1 MSHARPEVPSNA
13 SGLSSRRA
21 SQSTVET
28 SNKRKRDSTT
38 GVQSV
43 PRPFLI
49 RPYPKSIYDKPTI
62 FTPLHLIPRS
72 QLPLTYLDTSVTT
85 NPSNRLFSSHI
96 DVLEQDHVE
105 AHQEPEAPKILI
117 TRNEAD
123 KALYAVERIQ
133 ESVYGLCKLAAWL
146 KEKDVSDAWD
156 SNKNIISST
165 RREVGNTQSGKEWWH
180 AAAIERHVEPV
191 SEERAPKRLRM
202 SMLRPNPLSLEA
214 TQPGPTVNSPIIPEA
229 AQDVT
234 MDAPDI
240 AAEELLSAQQIFEN
254 LVAQY
259 LDALYLSKTSLAYF
273 AKGPMSRA
281 RAAVTSAEDSSFTIH
296 KFTSFLRSSILSH
309 SAMDRKYR
317 EKLSEVVKSIP
328 PGSFSD
334 DENSTTKPRKG
345 KAKKVKLS
353 RDGMYPREDEY
364 VKKWWISDSS
374 SPPRYGEVTLDQRLK
389 KRVGDLRIR
398 ETLAQLIFMLEILA
412 LEALP
417 TYKEP
422 AVTDEAIDGE
432 TQTQQESQAKPKKKR
447 QKKVQDIKLL
457 IDLLLDKL
465 CIWQSVEQDEDVSY
479 QAKGSKSGDALDANS
494 SKSANGDRLRSFCVE
509 VIVPFYMSRL
519 PEQAAAINKRLG
531 GPVAASPAKR
541 KSTKPPTT
549 SRKSGEPNEPEPKK
563 RRTLGRVVTET
574 IKQLAQ
580 RTTPSLHRS
589 FTDSALLPGLKRE
602 ASEVPLSAI
611 PFQRSPSTASNRQ
624 ALSQFNRLS
633 KREVDLTTKS
643 ATALAKI
650 SRQKRVEEELK
661 DAISTLK
668 KPQRGL
674 AVGGYV
680 EDAEKR
686 GLGSANRSRK
696 SANPTRKVLQ
706 NVQVTATPRRVRK
719 TKDIAQTP
727 FRSGGFDDLPPSSS
741 TSCIPSSAVRP
752 PASVIPGTEIRRTAP
767 GASHGIAETPS
778 RGPGRKSV
786 SFFNTDS
793 QAQKAPPEFRLPV
806 PIFENKS
813 LVDGVIPHTP
823 SKSRMRRMGIETE
836 SSEPATI
843 LSTPFKPSGT
853 NGLNV
858 SRPEAIVF
866 STPVRKPTLEN
877 AASALDETVP
887 TVEALG
893 GGGGA
898 AGMVADKEKSIYDV
912 LGWDDDDDLL

>member
-1 MSHARPEVPSNA
+1 MLHARPEIPSNA
-13 SGLSSRRA
+13 PGLSSRRA

-28 SNKRKRDSTT
+28 SKKRKRDSTT
-38 GVQSV
+38 GVQSAL
-43 PRPFLI
+43 RPFVI
-49 RPYPKSIYDKPTI
+49 RPYPESIYDKPTT
-62 FTPLHLIPRS
+62 FTPLHLISRS
-72 QLPLTYLDTSVTT
+72 HLPLTYLDTSVTA

-96 DVLEQDHVE
+96 GALERDYVE
-105 AHQEPEAPKILI
+105 ADEEPEAPKILI

-123 KALYAVERIQ
+123 KALYAVERVQ
-133 ESVYGLCKLAAWL
+133 KGVYGLCKLAAWL

-165 RREVGNTQSGKEWWH
+165 RRQVGNAHSGEEWWH
-180 AAAIERHVEPV
+180 AAAIERHVEAV

-202 SMLRPNPLSLEA
+202 SMLRPTPSTVEA
-214 TQPGPTVNSPIIPEA
+214 AQPERTINDPRIQEA
-229 AQDVT
+229 AQDAT
-234 MDAPDI
+234 MDDI
-240 AAEELLSAQQIFEN
+240 APEELLSAQQICEN

-281 RAAVTSAEDSSFTIH
+281 RAAVTSAEASSFTIYE
-296 KFTSFLRSSILSH
+296 FTAFLRSSILNH
-309 SAMDRKYR
+309 SAMEKKYR
-317 EKLSEVVKSIP
+317 EKLPEVVKSIP

-334 DENSTTKPRKG
+334 DENSPTKSRKG
-345 KAKKVKLS
+345 KAKKMRLG
-353 RDGMYPREDEY
+353 RDGMYPREDDY
-364 VKKWWISDSS
+364 VKKWWISDIS
-374 SPPRYGEVTLDQRLK
+374 SPPRYGEETLDQRLK

-398 ETLAQLIFMLEILA
+398 ETLAQLILMLEILA

-417 TYKEP
+417 AYKEP
-422 AVTDEAIDGE
+422 PVNDEVVDGE
-432 TQTQQESQAKPKKKR
+432 TETQQESQAKPKKKR

-479 QAKGSKSGDALDANS
+479 QAKGSKSGDALDANF

-519 PEQAAAINKRLG
+519 PEQAVSINKRLG

-541 KSTKPPTT
+541 KSIKPPTT
-549 SRKSGEPNEPEPKK
+549 SRKSGEPSESDPKK
-563 RRTLGRVVTET
+563 RRTLGRVATDT
-574 IKQLAQ
+574 SMQPAH
-580 RTTPSLHRS
+580 RPTPSLHRS
-589 FTDSALLPGLKRE
+589 ATDSALLPGLKRE

-643 ATALAKI
+643 ATALARI

-674 AVGGYV
+674 AVGEYV

-686 GLGSANRSRK
+686 GLGPANRSRK
-696 SANPTRKVLQ
+696 PANPTRKILQ
-706 NVQVTATPRRVRK
+706 NVQVTATPRRSRK
-719 TKDIAQTP
+719 TKDVAQTP
-727 FRSGGFDDLPPSSS
+727 FRGSGFDDLPQSSS

-752 PASVIPGTEIRRTAP
+752 SGSVIPGTEIQRTAP
-767 GASHGIAETPS
+767 GTSLGIAETPS
-778 RGPGRKSV
+778 RGLDRKSL
-786 SFFNTDS
+786 SFFNTGP
-793 QAQKAPPEFRLPV
+793 QAQKGPPEFRLPA
-806 PIFENKS
+806 PIFEKKS
-813 LVDGVIPHTP
+813 AANGVIPHTP
-823 SKSRMRRMGIETE
+823 SKPKMRRKEIETE
-836 SSEPATI
+836 SSEPAAI
-843 LSTPFKPSGT
+843 FSTPLKPSGA

-866 STPVRKPTLEN
+866 STPVRKPTLE
-877 AASALDETVP
+877 SAVETFDETVP
-887 TVEALG
+887 IMSPLG
-893 GGGGA
+893 GSGRV
-898 AGMVADKEKSIYDV
+898 AGMVEDKEKSIYDV
-912 LGWDDDDDLL
+912 LGWDDDDDL